1 MTFQEPPQ
9 MDKSKNLPL
18 SQQYEESEDAG
29 SNESANATLGDI
41 IAQRLSRRDLVKGV
55 LAVTAIT
62 ATVAPL
68 ALKVGKAQAQAA
80 GNTTP
85 SFNFAEVA
93 AGYDEKHYIADGYDA
108 DILIRWGDKVLPG
121 APEFDPLKQ
130 SASAQA
136 LQFGYNNDYLG
147 FIPLNGAADHGLLVV
162 NHEYTNE
169 ELMFPG
175 IGQQDTKEAAFKQM
189 TKELAEIEMM
199 AHGGSVL
206 EVKRLS
212 GKWTVVE
219 GSKYA
224 RRITAHT
231 EMRISGPA
239 AGHEKM
245 KTAADPTGTKVLGM
259 LNNCAGATTPWGT
272 WLTCEENFNGYFW
285 GKKAGE
291 AGPDAKALKRY
302 GAPGEWYNWGVYFDR
317 FNYEKEPNEV
327 NRFGWVVEIDPMDPA
342 SVPVK
347 RTAMGRF
354 KHEGAANIVNKDG
367 RFVVYQGDDERY
379 DYVYKFVTDGVVDT
393 ANRAANRD
401 LLDKGTLYVAKFG
414 ADGVGE
420 WLPLIHG
427 SGPLTEANGFAN
439 QGDVLIHVRLAA
451 DLLGATKMDRP
462 EDVEANA
469 KTGKV
474 YVMLTN
480 NNRRKSAEV
489 EPANPR
495 ADNKFGHI
503 IEMIPDGGDHAAT
516 KFRWEI
522 LVKCGDPSIA
532 AVGASFNPATSK
544 DGWFGMPD
552 NCAIDAMGRLW
563 VATDG
568 NSAKA
573 TGRSDGVWA
582 LETEGQA
589 RGTSKLFFRC
599 PAGAELCGPEFT
611 PDLETFFVAV
621 QHPGESDDD
630 KQPAI
635 FENPATRWPDFKDGM
650 PPRPAVVAITKR
662 GGGKIAV

>member
-1 MTFQEPPQ
+1 
-9 MDKSKNLPL
+9 MDKSQALPI
-18 SQQYEESEDAG
+18 SQQYEESENTG

-41 IAQRLSRRDLVKGV
+41 IAERLSRRDLMKGV
-55 LAVTAIT
+55 LAVTAIS
-62 ATVAPL
+62 AAVGPL
-68 ALKVGKAQAQAA
+68 AIEAGRAQAQAQTA
-80 GNTTP
+80 GGNTTP
-85 SFNFAEVA
+85 TFNFPEVA
-93 AGYDEKHYIADGYDA
+93 AGSDDKHYVAEGYDA

-121 APEFDPLKQ
+121 APDFDPLKQ
-130 SASAQA
+130 SAAAQA

-162 NHEYTNE
+162 NHEYTSE

-175 IGQQDTKEAAFKQM
+175 IESQDTKEAAFKKM
-189 TKELAEIEMM
+189 TKELAAIEMM

-206 EVKRLS
+206 EVKRTA
-212 GKWTVVE
+212 GKWAVVAD
-219 GSKYA
+219 SKYA
-224 RRITAHT
+224 RRITAET
-231 EMRISGPA
+231 EMRFSGPA
-239 AGHEKM
+239 AGHAKL
-245 KTAADPTGTKVLGM
+245 KTSQDPTGTKVLGM

-285 GKKAGE
+285 AKKAAEGS
-291 AGPDAKALKRY
+291 PDAKALKRY
-302 GAPGEWYNWGVYFDR
+302 GVPGEWYNWGQYWDR
-317 FNYEKEPNEV
+317 FNYEKEPNEA
-327 NRFGWVVEIDPMDPA
+327 NRFGWVVEIDPTDPS

-354 KHEGAANIVNKDG
+354 KHEGAANIINKDG

-379 DYVYKFVTDGVVDT
+379 DYVYKFVTEGKVDT
-393 ANRAANRD
+393 ANRGANRD
-401 LLDKGTLYVAKFG
+401 LLDKGTLYVAKYS
-414 ADGVGE
+414 ADGNGE
-420 WLPLIHG
+420 WLPLVHG
-427 SGPLTEANGFAN
+427 SGPLTEANGFAS
-439 QGDVLIHVRLAA
+439 QGDVLIHARLAA

-462 EDVEANA
+462 EDVEANP

-480 NNRRKSAEV
+480 NNRRKADEV
-489 EPANPR
+489 EAANPR

-503 IEMIPDGGDHAAT
+503 IEITPDDGDHAAT

-568 NSAKA
+568 NHAKA
-573 TGRSDGVWA
+573 TGRTDGVWA
-582 LETEGQA
+582 METEGQA

-599 PAGAELCGPEFT
+599 PVGAELCGPQLT

-621 QHPGESDDD
+621 QHPGEADDEKTPSTFD
-630 KQPAI
+630 S
-635 FENPATRWPDFKDGM
+635 PATRWPDFKDGM
-650 PPRPAVVAITKR
+650 PPRPSVLAITKR